1 MEGDSVPE
9 NASQDDVLTSGT
21 EAMRRLLRGQT
32 PEEELRSTAELKGW
46 LDAIPVLVERAEK
59 LAQIH
64 SSRRSVMSVDDEHS
78 NPIQFSHMVHFCML
92 VAIDDLQALRQLMH
106 PDGADVVSVPIFAM
120 YPLLR
125 GVIEASAQAIWL
137 LEGADRAER
146 LTRLVRARSTE
157 LAYEQ
162 DLAREIAKSL
172 PAGRERQ
179 EMEKQIKKDRRR
191 RRSYIIDVIEQNG
204 LDRGACDVTMPG
216 YGPLVELAGP
226 HVGINGNL
234 VRSVWQFVSGLTHPS
249 TARALTASTLIEVA
263 PARGNI
269 RSARVEADI
278 GQVTVVFPLAIR
290 LYRVA
295 DSLRRTRMV
304 QAPGD
309 D

>member
-1 MEGDSVPE
+1 VEGDSVPE

-191 RRSYIIDVIEQNG
+191 RRSYIIDVI
-204 LDRGACDVTMPG
+204 G